1 LKKAF
6 NILIWIILIAGIISA
21 VVYFRLIQN
30 ESVCKNVL
38 IKIEKN
44 KNDGQYVTEDEIS
57 SLFNNSKDSI
67 IGKKLNEIDLEKI
80 EDKIK
85 INPYVA
91 EAEIF
96 SSFGGN
102 LKIKIIQ
109 RQALIRIINSKGQNF
124 YIATDGEIIPVKT
137 GVSSRVIVANGD
149 IKKKYS
155 NPFQIF
161 YSGNNKD
168 ETVLLK
174 LYKLAKYIKSDKF
187 LNATIEQ
194 IYVNNPCEFELIP
207 KTGKHFIEF
216 GDTNNMKKKFDNLIV
231 FYKDGLKRVG
241 WDKYKKVNLK
251 YLNQVVCSK

>member
-1 LKKAF
+1 MKKLV
-6 NILIWIILIAGIISA
+6 NILIWIILITGIIST

-38 IKIEKN
+38 IKIN
-44 KNDGQYVTEDEIS
+44 KNNNDELYVTEDEIY
-57 SLFNNSKDSI
+57 SLITISKESI

-85 INPYVA
+85 TNPYVV

-109 RQALIRIINSKGQNF
+109 RQALIRIINSRGQNF
-124 YIATDGEIIPVKT
+124 YIATDGVIIPIKT
-137 GVSSRVIVANGD
+137 GVSSRVIVANGN

-155 NPFQIF
+155 KPIQIF
-161 YSGNNKD
+161 NSGNNKD

-194 IYVNNPCEFELIP
+194 IYVNNPNEFELIP
-207 KTGKHFIEF
+207 KTGKHLIQF